1 MTHSVSHPK
10 YRPDIDGL
18 RAVAVLAVVVF
29 HAFPNSLKGG
39 FAGVD
44 VFFVISGFLI
54 STILFQNIDRKTFS
68 IADFY
73 SRRIRRIFPALSLVL
88 AIVLVFGWFC
98 LLPDE
103 LQQLGKHTAASAG
116 FIQNFILWGESGYFD
131 NASDTK
137 PLLHIWSL
145 GIEEQFYFIW
155 PLLLS
160 IGGNFRESRH
170 KKIFYLIIMSLVFL
184 VSFLLNINLV
194 KVDPTKTFYLPQYRF
209 WELALGG
216 LLAWVVL
223 YKPRVSSVHLNTN
236 YKYFLK
242 PHVIKKACDATSI
255 LGFFI
260 LIAVFIKFDKQTI
273 FPGFNALWPVFGT
286 AMIIFAGQDSFL
298 NRKFLANKIMVWFG
312 LISFPLYLW
321 HWPILSF
328 GRIIY
333 GDEPTQEFRL
343 SAVVAASILS
353 WLTVKFI
360 EKPFRFGTSAKNK
373 KIIFLAFS
381 AAVIGGLGFATWK
394 VEHLPERER
403 LKSLRVNGSEDV
415 IGLSVRGF
423 QGKSGWLF
431 LGNEIDKTISKLKLS
446 LIPKESEIQSME
458 RVFSVIAN
466 DCAHHGIDLVLFVG
480 PDKTSIYPE
489 FLPDGL
495 RPSRKKYIDFFL
507 ERLRDIPHLKVYDP
521 TAHLLAAK
529 DSPGYIYFKTDTHWN
544 NKGAFI
550 AFQGF
555 SSLLNIPVPEV
566 QFRQGPAFSGDLV
579 GLSGVKDIQLSA
591 DDNWEVVWP
600 KKVLLTER
608 QIPGEQETVF
618 GPTKVVSNQNPLV
631 KKIVWVIGDSF
642 TTALRQYFDATFE
655 EVRYVGHLDHK
666 LRILSAEIANA
677 DKKPDLIVVIK
688 VERTF

>member
-1 MTHSVSHPK
+1 MTHSLSHSK

-18 RAVAVLAVVVF
+18 RAVAVLAVIVF

-116 FIQNFILWGESGYFD
+116 FVQNFILWGESGYFD

-170 KKIFYLIIMSLVFL
+170 KKIFYLVIMSLVFI

-216 LLAWVVL
+216 LLAWLVL
-223 YKPRVSSVHLNTN
+223 YKPRNSPVHLNTN
-236 YKYFLK
+236 YKYSLK
-242 PHVIKKACDATSI
+242 PNVIKKAYDATSI

-333 GDEPTQEFRL
+333 GNEPTQEFRL
-343 SAVVAASILS
+343 SAVAAAIILA
-353 WLTVKFI
+353 WLTVKFV
-360 EKPFRFGTSAKNK
+360 EKSFRFSADAKNK
-373 KIIFLAFS
+373 KVIFLTTFVATL
-381 AAVIGGLGFATWK
+381 GGLGLGVQNYPDLLGRAPLK
-394 VEHLPERER
+394 VKRI
-403 LKSLRVNGSEDV
+403 KSAEDI
-415 IGLSVRGF
+415 IGVSDRWY
-423 QGKSGWLF
+423 QGKDNWLF
-431 LGNEIDKTISKLKLS
+431 LGNAYDKAVSKLRLS
-446 LIPKESEIQSME
+446 ITPPESKIEEFKTNFNNLASACAKHGA
-458 RVFSVIAN
+458 RV
-466 DCAHHGIDLVLFVG
+466 VLFVG
-480 PDKTSIYPE
+480 PDKERIYPE
-489 FLPDGL
+489 YLPDGL
-495 RPSRKKYIDFFL
+495 RPSPKRYMDFYL
-507 ERLRDIPHLKVYDP
+507 EKLQKIPNLIVYDP
-521 TAHLLAAK
+521 TTILLAAK
-529 DSPGYIYFKTDTHWN
+529 EAVGYIYFKTDSHWN
-544 NKGAFI
+544 KRGAFI
-550 AFQGF
+550 AFEGF
-555 SSLLNIPVPEV
+555 ARFFDFPISEV
-566 QFRQGPAFSGDLV
+566 EFQKSPSFSGDLV
-579 GLSGVKDIQLSA
+579 GIAGLKEVDLSA
-591 DDNWEVVWP
+591 DDNWEVVWT
-600 KKVLLTER
+600 KKPSLTEKL
-608 QIPGEQETVF
+608 IPGELQTPF
-618 GPTKVVSNQNPLV
+618 GPTIVVSNRQAPIN
-631 KKIVWVIGDSF
+631 KTVWVVGDSF
-642 TTALRQYFDATFE
+642 TTALREYFNANFK
-655 EVRYVGHLDHK
+655 EVHYVGHWEHK
-666 LRILSAEIANA
+666 LKILPLELSKAEN
-677 DKKPDLIVVIK
+677 KPDILVIVK
-688 VERTF
+688 VERSF